1 MEGLVMIIGLSGY
14 AQSGKD
20 ATANLLCLNYDYERR
35 AFADPIRTAMYRL
48 NPRVDSVV
56 RLAELID
63 DYGWDTA
70 KHNPEVRRLLQVFG
84 TEVGRKMFGDN
95 FWIKTALKDL
105 TGAERIVI
113 SDVRYPN
120 EANAIKALGGTVWR
134 INRHNLSAVNGHVS
148 EHAMDNYM
156 FNHVIYNDGTL
167 DDLSDEVFMLAKELD
182 LDKLS

>member
-1 MEGLVMIIGLSGY
+1 MIIGLSGY

-35 AFADPIRTAMYRL
+35 AFADPIRTGIYRL
-48 NPRVDSVV
+48 NPWVSANNRV
-56 RLAELID
+56 AELVD
-63 DYGWDTA
+63 EYGWDTA
-70 KHNPEVRRLLQVFG
+70 KHNPEVRRLMQVFG

-105 TGAERIVI
+105 VGTERIVI

-120 EANAIKALGGTVWR
+120 EADAIKALGGTMWR
-134 INRHNLSAVNGHVS
+134 INRHNHPAVNGHAS

-182 LDKLS
+182 LDK

>member
-1 MEGLVMIIGLSGY
+1 MIIGLSGY

-20 ATANLLCLNYDYERR
+20 ATANLLCLNYEYERR
-35 AFADPIRTAMYRL
+35 AFADPIRHAMYRL
-48 NPRVDSVV
+48 NPIIQGKTH
-56 RLAELID
+56 LAELID
-63 DYGWDTA
+63 DYGWDVI
-70 KHNPEVRRLLQVFG
+70 KQNPEARRLLQVFG

-105 TGAERIVI
+105 VGTERIVI

-120 EANAIKALGGTVWR
+120 EADAIKQLGGTVWR
-134 INRHNLSAVNGHVS
+134 INRKNHSAVNGHPS

-156 FNHVIYNDGTL
+156 FSHVIYNDGTL

-182 LDKLS
+182 LNK